1 MKYKISKI
9 VLLKTLLLTV
19 GLGFI
24 VILSLRVLNKLNTQ
38 RQPDVTAEN
47 GQQSIPIR
55 SEIARAASARAS
67 QLKSNPDLQ
76 QSSLNVRVTAPIQS
90 TMLAKPVT
98 VSVKDFGAIGNGI
111 ADDTSAIQK
120 AIDAVDGSGGG
131 ILFFPT
137 GIYKVSINPGSLQ
150 AITIRPKVIL
160 SGSGHHNSIIKLA
173 DRQGNYSAILAG
185 EKPKTDLSDF
195 GMYNIAIDGNG
206 TANPV
211 SSESELEGNTKHR
224 YALRIFAGKRIHI
237 AGCRFTS
244 LNNVNAISVNGE
256 LLVSDVEIKNNIFEL
271 IGGGS
276 VDYDHSTIYSHAK
289 KVRISHNYFS
299 SRDGAGTPGARTA
312 IEIHGDDQ
320 IVDNNIIHGF
330 TNGIYVTG
338 FAISSNNQTIAHNII
353 KEANT
358 GIAIWSYFY
367 KTNTTNPAI
376 GNCTISHNQISL
388 NINDW
393 RKLGGDTSSAGIW
406 LEPRSD
412 APIENLNILNN
423 QIYFSNFSGNGS
435 GGDNLANGIK
445 LWRYKFPKVVTKN
458 LRILGNT
465 IENSLGGGIYI
476 SMPIVGGEISHNTI
490 LNPGRS
496 SGSFND
502 YYRAAIIVDGLFD
515 RVKVN
520 DNSLVD
526 NQTAN
531 TMKAGI
537 IWESNCVA
545 NCEVK
550 RNSLQVA
557 SGDTLQLFR
566 SKSSSNNHN
575 VNFLP

>member
-1 MKYKISKI
+1 MRYKIAKI
-9 VLLKTLLLTV
+9 VLVKTCSLALGLAAFAIVFRGLATLNHPFSSTTIGKQAKPPDRIAKNTTLATSSQAPAIKTDRQQLPASHSNNSRTNPASTV
-19 GLGFI
+19 GE
-24 VILSLRVLNKLNTQ
+24 
-38 RQPDVTAEN
+38 TA
-47 GQQSIPIR
+47 
-55 SEIARAASARAS
+55 
-67 QLKSNPDLQ
+67 
-76 QSSLNVRVTAPIQS
+76 
-90 TMLAKPVT
+90 

-111 ADDTSAIQK
+111 VDDTNSIQK
-120 AIDAVDGSGGG
+120 AIDAVDRAGGG
-131 ILFFPT
+131 IVFFPIGT
-137 GIYKVSINPGSLQ
+137 YKVSINPASLQ
-150 AITIRPKVIL
+150 AITIRSKIIL

-173 DRQGNYSAILAG
+173 DNQGNYSAILAG

-195 GMYNIAIDGNG
+195 AMYNIAIDGNG

-211 SSESELEGNTKHR
+211 GSESELEGNIKHR
-224 YALRIFAGKRIHI
+224 YALRIYAGQRIRI
-237 AGCRFTS
+237 EGCRFTN
-244 LNNVNAISVNGE
+244 LNNVNGISVNGE
-256 LLVSDVEIKNNIFEL
+256 LLVSEVEIKNNIFEL

-289 KVRISHNYFS
+289 KVKISHNYFS
-299 SRDGAGTPGARTA
+299 SRNGAGTPGARTA

-320 IVDNNIIHGF
+320 IVENNIIHGF

-338 FAISSNNQTIAHNII
+338 FAISSNNQRIAHNII
-353 KEANT
+353 KEAYT

-388 NINDW
+388 NVNDW
-393 RKLGGDTSSAGIW
+393 RKLGGDTKSAGIW

-412 APIENLNILNN
+412 APIENVDILNN
-423 QIYFSNFSGNGS
+423 QIYFTNFSGNGS
-435 GGDNLANGIK
+435 GADKDNLANGIK
-445 LWRYKFPKVVTKN
+445 LWRYKFPNAIAKN
-458 LRILGNT
+458 LRILGNK
-465 IENSLGGGIYI
+465 IENSLGAGIYI
-476 SMPIVGGEISHNTI
+476 SMPIVGGAISSNTI

-502 YYRAAIIVDGLFD
+502 SYRAAIVVDGLFD

-537 IWESNCVA
+537 IWYSNCVD

-557 SGDTLQLFR
+557 SGDALQLFR
-566 SKSSSNNHN
+566 SKSSSNTHN